1 MNIHF
6 TRFDLGEDSD
16 GKWRT
21 EDANCYYKVRDRIKP
36 FYSTLLKTHN
46 ISCGT
51 PTNPE
56 PINGADIWFIDCGSC
71 GTCDEVDQTKLIKN
85 IENFKGKL
93 IFYDLH
99 DAGVGAIDC
108 KINLGVYPHLFKR
121 ADAIVA
127 GTKNYRISDEVARKT
142 VLVPRFLTP
151 PKERDFVDSKRQNR
165 IVFRGS
171 DMTSIGRDCRDG
183 DYWLHVPRAQIIK
196 YLESYNYEWIDVKLV
211 DKGESPNFFKY
222 WPEVNEHYLSF
233 DNWLQFLKE
242 SLVCIALPAAI
253 TWTYRHLEAMS
264 CGAAVISQ
272 TFEKPYDH
280 EWMYRDKVLDL
291 FFYFKSDLSDLIDI
305 CEYCI
310 NNRSECIEKGKRGY
324 QVYDEYFRLAS
335 DHTYTD
341 KVWKDVQRQFIDIGI
356 NI

>member
-99 DAGVGAIDC
+99 DDRWNGAKGV
-108 KINLGVYPHLFKR
+108 
-121 ADAIVA
+121 
-127 GTKNYRISDEVARKT
+127 
-142 VLVPRFLTP
+142 
-151 PKERDFVDSKRQNR
+151 
-165 IVFRGS
+165 
-171 DMTSIGRDCRDG
+171 
-183 DYWLHVPRAQIIK
+183 
-196 YLESYNYEWIDVKLV
+196 
-211 DKGESPNFFKY
+211 
-222 WPEVNEHYLSF
+222 
-233 DNWLQFLKE
+233 
-242 SLVCIALPAAI
+242 
-253 TWTYRHLEAMS
+253 
-264 CGAAVISQ
+264 
-272 TFEKPYDH
+272 
-280 EWMYRDKVLDL
+280 
-291 FFYFKSDLSDLIDI
+291 LI
-305 CEYCI
+305 C
-310 NNRSECIEKGKRGY
+310 
-324 QVYDEYFRLAS
+324 
-335 DHTYTD
+335 
-341 KVWKDVQRQFIDIGI
+341 
-356 NI
+356 